1 MPADKPLRYH
11 LRFQILPG
19 ARVEADARA
28 LARFC
33 KAHGVE
39 EVVLFFAAE
48 EWNNGLLS
56 AADEDRWFDALS
68 RAVPILRKAGVVCSL
83 NPWMTTLHCARGR
96 RFPADRAFAPMVS
109 PLGEVSQACAS
120 FACPSWREYVYN
132 LYGRFAKLGF
142 RVLWVE
148 DDFRIHNHGPLTW
161 GGGFEPLVIERF
173 EKKIGRKTS
182 REEVLAAITQPGG
195 PHPWRALWME
205 TWREMQLEVAAGL
218 SAAVAA
224 NAPGGSKLGL
234 MSSSPATHSI
244 EGRDWQKLF
253 AALSVNGQVAH
264 RPHYAGYSE
273 SVGRGHFYCI
283 AMLDAQRAFRP
294 AGCEVAPELENFPF
308 TRWTKSD
315 AQTWTQMA
323 VALLFGSDAILL
335 DIFPF
340 SANPADRE
348 PEIGEML
355 DRSRPGLE
363 WIAARFTPDLATSG
377 VGLPWKQDAQAHVR
391 TRAAGDLKALD
402 ADFLAAGAW
411 LLSYGVPTAC
421 RRQPVNAVFGSL
433 AWAFSDG
440 EWREMLAGGVML
452 DGVSADVLCQRGF
465 GDLIGVDMTAWLERE
480 RSTYAI
486 ERVAAKE
493 CGAPLGHCFNM
504 NLLPRVAAL
513 EPRPDAVEWTTL
525 ITPEEK
531 RIGAATVVFANKLGG
546 RVFVHAAPNP
556 AQLPMDYHRQRIV
569 QSAVRFAAGKA
580 PLPLVTGG
588 PHLMPMHF
596 AGESREY
603 FVVYNGGVDPAAPAI
618 EWPGRTAP
626 AVKATLLAPLAKP
639 KAAKVTVAKTRG
651 GHDIASQAAVPYH
664 GYLVLEICSSAK
676 S

>member
-1 MPADKPLRYH
+1 
-11 LRFQILPG
+11 
-19 ARVEADARA
+19 
-28 LARFC
+28 
-33 KAHGVE
+33 
-39 EVVLFFAAE
+39 
-48 EWNNGLLS
+48 
-56 AADEDRWFDALS
+56 
-68 RAVPILRKAGVVCSL
+68 
-83 NPWMTTLHCARGR
+83 
-96 RFPADRAFAPMVS
+96 
-109 PLGEVSQACAS
+109 
-120 FACPSWREYVYN
+120 
-132 LYGRFAKLGF
+132 
-142 RVLWVE
+142 
-148 DDFRIHNHGPLTW
+148 
-161 GGGFEPLVIERF
+161 
-173 EKKIGRKTS
+173 
-182 REEVLAAITQPGG
+182 
-195 PHPWRALWME
+195 LWME